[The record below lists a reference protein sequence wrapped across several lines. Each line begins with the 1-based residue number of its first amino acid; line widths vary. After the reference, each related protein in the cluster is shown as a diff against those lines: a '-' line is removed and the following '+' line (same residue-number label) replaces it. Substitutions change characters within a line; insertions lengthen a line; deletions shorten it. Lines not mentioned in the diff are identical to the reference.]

1 MRSSVERAIFSSN
14 RNLHLTADVHPERF
28 LSYFGV
34 RPFLFR
40 CRSEEDYFIATFVED
55 TDREERSKKC
65 RTNKFLVWLKAK
77 ARVTDAEER
86 LSDMFDKA
94 ESFLRSLRD
103 QPSIPFDPNN
113 WPEDSAVA
121 AALRERREAQRAFDQ
136 ANAALSPADRK
147 LLKSIP
153 TDFLMTS
160 SFPGRLESD
169 PALGTHGRRFNCLRA
184 SIRHSAQSGTAAPA
198 NQAIGVSGERGQA
211 TPAKE
216 NCASNTRT
224 GSKRTERMSVF

>member
-1 MRSSVERAIFSSN
+1 MSTQNAFYHTLGS
-14 RNLHLTADVHPERF
+14 D
-28 LSYFGV
+28 
-34 RPFLFR
+34 LF
-40 CRSEEDYFIATFVED
+40 FFAAVPKKIILIATFVED
-55 TDREERSKKC
+55 TDREEGSKKC
-65 RTNKFLVWLKAK
+65 RTNKFLAWLKAK

-169 PALGTHGRRFNCLRA
+169 PALGTHGRRD
-184 SIRHSAQSGTAAPA
+184 SIAYVRVFGTAHSPGLPRPR